1 MRGPWGPM
9 GPHGDPMGTPWNP
22 DGASMGR
29 MGTPWGPHIQ
39 CRIVHKIAE
48 QDSETLE
55 TLKWTGFLF
64 KMQR

>member
-1 MRGPWGPM
+1 M
-9 GPHGDPMGTPWNP
+9 GPIGSYFFFVRVLW
-22 DGASMGR
+22 AEV
-29 MGTPWGPHIQ
+29 Q

-55 TLKWTGFLF
+55 TLKWTGFLS